1 MKKLWSSMTLLGVGV
16 LLVGGI
22 LWFHRIG
29 PDAVQTKTAANAMQT
44 SAETSKVAGDNK
56 PAPKT
61 NTAQP
66 NEEQPN
72 QARVNVNADMEIVKN
87 DQAQVDAGHSPWQ
100 LDPVFVASVFVN
112 TGLGSGKMNQNEV
125 PDSAFVL
132 SEKTEAEAVVKVN
145 AGPVKQVYLKRLVEQ
160 NEKGIWTV
168 IGYDPKE

>member
-1 MKKLWSSMTLLGVGV
+1 MKKLWSSAALLSVGV

-22 LWFHRIG
+22 FWFQEIG
-29 PDAVQTKTAANAMQT
+29 PDIVQAKTAANLTQT
-44 SAETSKVAGDNK
+44 SVETSKVVDASE
-56 PAPKT
+56 PVQKT
-61 NTAQP
+61 NT
-66 NEEQPN
+66 
-72 QARVNVNADMEIVKN
+72 RVNVNVDMEKVKN
-87 DQAQVDAGHSPWQ
+87 DQVQVDGGHSPWQ

-132 SEKTEAEAVVKVN
+132 SKKTEAEAVVKVN

-168 IGYDPKE
+168 IGYDPK